1 MGGDQRPLLCPVALP
16 EDDVRAAKGSTELGA
31 AWPTGS
37 SKSVVAEITVS
48 DRSQRRADSVRRP
61 RAV

>member
-31 AWPTGS
+31 A
-37 SKSVVAEITVS
+37 
-48 DRSQRRADSVRRP
+48 
-61 RAV
+61 